1 MEEILSACTLHVGCI
16 PASSHRA
23 PVAPEF
29 SRMLLVDSLVLTIS
43 YSSHRS
49 DEHLIGF

>member
-1 MEEILSACTLHVGCI
+1 MEEILSTCTLGCI
-16 PASSHRA
+16 LASSHRA

-29 SRMLLVDSLVLTIS
+29 SRLLLVDSLVLTIS